1 MAQRQAR
8 RSWWVSVTVFVAVL
22 VATTAVVGV
31 AYLRHREVAPD
42 DVDCTHAKC
51 VALTFDDGTTPFT
64 DRLLHVLTASD
75 AKATFFLVG
84 NKVAADPAS
93 ARRIADAGMEIG
105 NHTWE

>member
-1 MAQRQAR
+1 MKRAEQVVVMAQRQAR

-51 VALTFDDGTTPFT
+51 VALERVRWF
-64 DRLLHVLTASD
+64 V
-75 AKATFFLVG
+75 
-84 NKVAADPAS
+84 
-93 ARRIADAGMEIG
+93 
-105 NHTWE
+105 